1 MARMGYVALIVVGA
15 VLANEGMLAVDA
27 DETGGDWSRWRGRN
41 AAGDG
46 GEAVFPAQ
54 WSADAWAW
62 KADLPGVGHASPV
75 VWQDHVYTASAD
87 EAAGIRFLVCH
98 DSATG
103 KRIWSRDIPG
113 AIDRH
118 HTQNS
123 SASGSVATDTH
134 GIYWLWGTRDNVRLE
149 AVSHDGEPRWHVD
162 LGSFAAEHGFGGTP
176 TVCGDVVIVPLE
188 QDGPGLVVAID
199 AVTGKEHWRLSRDGA
214 DKAAY
219 STPLVITTADGAVVI
234 CTSHGH
240 GLYALDPGT
249 GHVLWENRCFP
260 RRTVSSP
267 IQVAGLLIGTSGD
280 GGGNNLLVAVRP
292 PDALSAEATIAYSI
306 DKSAAPYVPTPL
318 ESHGR
323 LYLWGDRGVVTCVRA
338 ADGSQLWKGRVGG
351 NYSASP
357 IALGGRIINV
367 SSDGEIVVIAD
378 GDSFEV
384 LGRTPLDEETR
395 ATPAVAGGRLLFRSA
410 SHLWAL
416 PIGEHAAR
424 SGAGADGD

>member
-1 MARMGYVALIVVGA
+1 MARLGHVTLLVCWAL
-15 VLANEGMLAVDA
+15 LAVGA
-27 DETGGDWSRWRGRN
+27 DETGSPWSRWRGRD
-41 AAGDG
+41 AAGQGGDG
-46 GEAVFPAQ
+46 SFPVD

-75 VWQDHVYTASAD
+75 VWHGHVYTAAAD
-87 EAAGIRFLVCH
+87 EAAGMRYLVCH
-98 DSATG
+98 DVATG

-123 SASGSVATDTH
+123 SASGSVAADTH

-149 AVSHDGEPRWHVD
+149 AVSHDGQARWHVD
-162 LGSFAAEHGFGGTP
+162 LGPFAAEHGFGGTP
-176 TVCGDVVIVPLE
+176 TACGDVVIVPLE
-188 QDGPGLVVAID
+188 QDGPGLVVGID
-199 AVTGKEHWRLSRDGA
+199 AATGKERWRLPRNGV

-219 STPLVITTADGAVVI
+219 STPLVVTAAAGGTEVV

-240 GLYALDPGT
+240 GLYAVDPTT
-249 GHVLWENRCFP
+249 GHVLWENHCFP

-267 IQVAGLLIGTSGD
+267 IKAAGLLIGTSGD
-280 GGGNNLLVAVRP
+280 GGGNNLLVAIRP
-292 PDALSAEATIAYSI
+292 PAAPGAEATVAYSI

-318 ESHGR
+318 ESQGR

-338 ADGSQLWKGRVGG
+338 VDGSPVWKGRVGG

-395 ATPAVAGGRLLFRSA
+395 ATPAVTAGRLLFRSA
-410 SHLWAL
+410 THLWAL
-416 PIGEHAAR
+416 PIGDPFTR
-424 SGAGADGD
+424 SGPASD

>member
-15 VLANEGMLAVDA
+15 VLANDGMLAVDA
-27 DETGGDWSRWRGRN
+27 DDTGGDWSRWRGRN

-87 EAAGIRFLVCH
+87 EAAGIRFLVCN

-162 LGSFAAEHGFGGTP
+162 LG
-176 TVCGDVVIVPLE
+176 
-188 QDGPGLVVAID
+188 
-199 AVTGKEHWRLSRDGA
+199 
-214 DKAAY
+214 
-219 STPLVITTADGAVVI
+219 
-234 CTSHGH
+234 
-240 GLYALDPGT
+240 
-249 GHVLWENRCFP
+249 
-260 RRTVSSP
+260 
-267 IQVAGLLIGTSGD
+267 
-280 GGGNNLLVAVRP
+280 
-292 PDALSAEATIAYSI
+292 
-306 DKSAAPYVPTPL
+306 
-318 ESHGR
+318 
-323 LYLWGDRGVVTCVRA
+323 
-338 ADGSQLWKGRVGG
+338 
-351 NYSASP
+351 
-357 IALGGRIINV
+357 
-367 SSDGEIVVIAD
+367 
-378 GDSFEV
+378 
-384 LGRTPLDEETR
+384 
-395 ATPAVAGGRLLFRSA
+395 
-410 SHLWAL
+410 
-416 PIGEHAAR
+416 
-424 SGAGADGD
+424 